1 MKEIEIDC
9 PCCDARLLIDVRT
22 QAVLRHTP
30 KNELDDSGRPG
41 AGTAAWD
48 RAQAK
53 VASRKGR
60 GTDAFDDAL
69 TKEKSKHKDFDAL
82 FDQAKNKVTDKR
94 KRLEGDQ
101 GDQQSDA

>member
-22 QAVLRHTP
+22 QSVLRHTR
-30 KNELDDSGRPG
+30 KEDLDESGRPG
-41 AGTAAWD
+41 TGTAAWD

-69 TKEKSKHKDFDAL
+69 SKEKSRHKDFDDL
-82 FDQAKNKVTDKR
+82 FDQAKNKVADKR
-94 KRLEGDQ
+94 KRLEDGELDV
-101 GDQQSDA
+101 

>member
-30 KNELDDSGRPG
+30 KSERDESGRPG
-41 AGTAAWD
+41 SGSGTAAWD

-53 VASRKGR
+53 VASRRGR

-69 TKEKSKHKDFDAL
+69 SKEKSRHKEFDDL
-82 FDQAKNKVTDKR
+82 FDQAKNRVADKR
-94 KRLEGDQ
+94 RRLEDDG
-101 GDQQSDA
+101 SDA